1 MVGSP
6 DSGKSHFAKI
16 YLKEYGYVNR
26 DTLGSWQ
33 KCIAAVQQYLNQGK
47 SIVIDNTNPDPA
59 SRKRYIE
66 IAKKRNVSVR
76 CFVRD
81 TLGSWQKCIAA
92 VQQYLNQG
100 KSIVID
106 NTNPD
111 PASRKR
117 YIEIAKKRNVS
128 VRCFVMTTSIEHA
141 KRNNKF
147 RELTDLSHISINE
160 IIINSYV

>member
-1 MVGSP
+1 MSRRIFLILPHHYTFYDFIVTKQVVLMVGSP
-6 DSGKSHFAKI
+6 DSGKSHFAKN

-66 IAKKRNVSVR
+66 IAKKRNVS
-76 CFVRD
+76 
-81 TLGSWQKCIAA
+81 I
-92 VQQYLNQG
+92 
-100 KSIVID
+100 
-106 NTNPD
+106 
-111 PASRKR
+111 
-117 YIEIAKKRNVS
+117 
-128 VRCFVMTTSIEHA
+128 RCFVMTTSIEHA

-147 RELTDLSHISINE
+147 RELTDPSHISINE

>member
-1 MVGSP
+1 MSRRIFLILPHHYTFYDFIVTKISINRWYLWSAP
-6 DSGKSHFAKI
+6 DSGKSHFAKN

-26 DTLGSWQ
+26 D
-33 KCIAAVQQYLNQGK
+33 I
-47 SIVIDNTNPDPA
+47 
-59 SRKRYIE
+59 
-66 IAKKRNVSVR
+66 
-76 CFVRD
+76 
-81 TLGSWQKCIAA
+81 LGSWQKCIAA

-128 VRCFVMTTSIEHA
+128 VRCFVMTTSIEYA

-147 RELTDLSHISINE
+147 RELTDPSHILINE

>member
-6 DSGKSHFAKI
+6 DSGKSHFAKN

-33 KCIAAVQQYLNQGK
+33 KCIAAVQQCLNQGK
-47 SIVIDNTNPDPA
+47 SKVIDNTNPDPA
-59 SRKRYIE
+59 SK
-66 IAKKRNVSVR
+66 
-76 CFVRD
+76 
-81 TLGSWQKCIAA
+81 
-92 VQQYLNQG
+92 
-100 KSIVID
+100 
-106 NTNPD
+106 
-111 PASRKR
+111 KR

-147 RELTDLSHISINE
+147 RELTDPSHISINE

>member
-6 DSGKSHFAKI
+6 DSGKSHFAKN

-66 IAKKRNVSVR
+66 IAKKRNVS
-76 CFVRD
+76 
-81 TLGSWQKCIAA
+81 
-92 VQQYLNQG
+92 
-100 KSIVID
+100 
-106 NTNPD
+106 
-111 PASRKR
+111 
-117 YIEIAKKRNVS
+117 
-128 VRCFVMTTSIEHA
+128 
-141 KRNNKF
+141 F
-147 RELTDLSHISINE
+147 RELTDPSHIPINE
-160 IIINSYV
+160 IIINSYM